1 MWNIIFFKDF
11 QTIILEKKKKKKE
24 RWKKKEKRRN
34 KEGKTQFVINY
45 RSPSHEPNNSTC
57 FLPLVSGREIS
68 DMILIIRRNISSN
81 GYNQYY

>member
-11 QTIILEKKKKKKE
+11 QTLIVKKK
-24 RWKKKEKRRN
+24 RWKKEEKKGIKR
-34 KEGKTQFVINY
+34 K
-45 RSPSHEPNNSTC
+45 EPNLLLIIAFLLMSPTTQPAFYPC
-57 FLPLVSGREIS
+57 FWKRNY